1 MSFYANYFLFDSPA
15 PLGSRFGASQVWM
28 RYLGGA

>member
-15 PLGSRFGASQVWM
+15 PLGSRYGSAQVWM